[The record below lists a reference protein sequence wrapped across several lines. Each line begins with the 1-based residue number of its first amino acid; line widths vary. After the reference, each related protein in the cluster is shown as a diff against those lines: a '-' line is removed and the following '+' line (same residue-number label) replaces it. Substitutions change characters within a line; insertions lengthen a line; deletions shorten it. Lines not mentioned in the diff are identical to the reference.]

1 MMWIIRHKATRAK
14 RKSNSSSSIS
24 SRRRR
29 RRRHIFNPIDEGG
42 AWTRPGI
49 GWEGQS
55 EIVSKAPPAG
65 PGLVHTVAAMSDVTP
80 AHSCHSI
87 VYRKGRCTGRE
98 GRKPGE
104 WLV

>member
-1 MMWIIRHKATRAK
+1 
-14 RKSNSSSSIS
+14 
-24 SRRRR
+24 
-29 RRRHIFNPIDEGG
+29 
-42 AWTRPGI
+42 
-49 GWEGQS
+49 
-55 EIVSKAPPAG
+55 VSKAPPAG